1 MALCRGL
8 RSSYFVRAPRSCFA
22 CCRMHSTPITRRVE
36 RSPHIHTNRRG
47 CEDVRALL
55 AELARGGPRSLRELQ
70 AVVSPPQPADTM
82 IAFVWKLSLLSLS
95 VVSLLWLFSF
105 TSPAAA
111 ASLAKLAKFGS
122 GFLTMALS
130 TDKRFKAPKE
140 DPDLIKGAADAV
152 TKRVIFIR

>member
-1 MALCRGL
+1 
-8 RSSYFVRAPRSCFA
+8 
-22 CCRMHSTPITRRVE
+22 
-36 RSPHIHTNRRG
+36 
-47 CEDVRALL
+47 
-55 AELARGGPRSLRELQ
+55 
-70 AVVSPPQPADTM
+70 M